1 MPKNSSRNSSSGS
14 ASGSATGS
22 SQLVSLS
29 GDQLRAHFRA
39 QRRALSEAQQH
50 ASAQQLAQHFTRSAA
65 FHHAESIA
73 FYLAADGELSVE
85 CLLAAALAAGKRC
98 FLPVAERENCSMR
111 FLRYEGD
118 LSSLVANAWG
128 ILEPAS
134 SCEAI
139 AATDLDLVLMPL
151 VACDE
156 HGNRLGRGKGFYD
169 RAFDFVRTPSASEN
183 PPLLVGIAHECQIC
197 PTPLPYESWDVPLA
211 AIATPTKLLASK
223 LLASS
228 TPST

>member
-22 SQLVSLS
+22 SQIVSLS

-39 QRRALSEAQQH
+39 QRHALSEAQQH
-50 ASAQQLAQHFTRSAA
+50 DSAQQLAQHFTRSAA

-98 FLPVAERENCSMR
+98 FLPVAEREDCSMR

-169 RAFDFVRTPSASEN
+169 RAFDFVRTPSVHS
-183 PPLLVGIAHECQIC
+183 PPLANIISPLLPSV
-197 PTPLPYESWDVPLA
+197 TVYRPLPHLQHIP
-211 AIATPTKLLASK
+211 
-223 LLASS
+223 
-228 TPST
+228 

>member
-1 MPKNSSRNSSSGS
+1 MPKNSSRNSYSESDSESDSGS
-14 ASGSATGS
+14 ASSSA
-22 SQLVSLS
+22 QLVSLS
-29 GDQLRAHFRA
+29 GDQLRTHFRA
-39 QRRALSEAQQH
+39 QRRALSETQQRE
-50 ASAQQLAQHFTRSAA
+50 SAQQLSQHFARSAA
-65 FHHAESIA
+65 FHHADSIA
-73 FYLAADGELSVE
+73 FYLAADGELGVE
-85 CLLAAALAAGKRC
+85 CLLAAALEAGKRC
-98 FLPVAERENCSMR
+98 FLPVTERKGSAMR

-139 AATDLDLVLMPL
+139 AVTDLDLVLMPL

-169 RAFDFVRTPSASEN
+169 RAFDFMRSPSASTN

-197 PTPLPYESWDVPLA
+197 PTPLPYQSWDVPLA
-211 AIATPTKLLASK
+211 AIATPTKLL
-223 LLASS
+223 
-228 TPST
+228 TC